1 MEALI
6 VVAVVAFI
14 AGGVYLSYYLKK
26 RRRQELALAARQL
39 GLQYSDSDPFS
50 LLSLPFHLL
59 ELGDGR
65 GTENVMW
72 GTWQEIDLKEFDYWY
87 YDESTDSKGN
97 TTRSYHRFSC
107 VVTELPASCAHL
119 TVQREG
125 FLTRMADH
133 LGFHDI
139 EFESEE
145 FNRAFQV
152 KCPDR
157 KFANDVIDS
166 RMMQWLLCTRERWA
180 FELSGS
186 YLLCYSKR
194 LRPIEL
200 TPLLGG
206 LKGFRD
212 HIPRVAWS
220 LYGNGAPA
228 NLPPAPEQKGFLP

>member
-1 MEALI
+1 VEALI
-6 VVAVVAFI
+6 IVAVVAFI
-14 AGGVYLSYYLKK
+14 AGGAYLSYYLKK
-26 RRRQELALAARQL
+26 KRRQELALAAKQF
-39 GLQYSDSDPFS
+39 GFQYSDTDPFS
-50 LLSLPFHLL
+50 LVSLPFHLL
-59 ELGDGR
+59 TLGDGR

-72 GTWQEIDLKEFDYWY
+72 GSWQGTDLKEFDYWY
-87 YDESTDSKGN
+87 YTESTDSKGN

-107 VVTELPASCAHL
+107 AVTDLPMHCAHL
-119 TVQREG
+119 TLQREG
-125 FLTRMADH
+125 FFTRMADH

-145 FNRAFQV
+145 FNRSFQV
-152 KCPDR
+152 TCPDR

-166 RMMQWLLCTRERWA
+166 RMMQWLLSAQERWGY
-180 FELSGS
+180 ELSS
-186 YLLCYSKR
+186 NHLLCYSKR

-206 LKGFRD
+206 LKEFRD

-220 LYGNGAPA
+220 LYGTGAAA